1 MLVFAGHRSAAR
13 DAWSAV
19 VLVAFPLGRSRA
31 SGAERR
37 QLAAELLR
45 RDAELAAQEAAVS
58 QPDTQD
64 PSGPALLRALRQ
76 EREAL
81 R

>member
-1 MLVFAGHRSAAR
+1 
-13 DAWSAV
+13 V
-19 VLVAFPLGRSRA
+19 VLIGFHLGRSPV

-37 QLAAELLR
+37 HLAAELLR
-45 RDAELAAQEAAVS
+45 RDAELAAQEMELSVTAA
-58 QPDTQD
+58 DD
-64 PSGPALLRALRQ
+64 PSRNARLRALRQ